1 MQEKYAGQVFKEGQT
16 FVVMYDPYGV
26 GDSCI
31 LPCADTRI
39 ALDVTVERWC
49 MDFAGQ
55 RPWPRFG
62 LLAEGTAVEVY
73 RRRGTAR
80 SLSLRYNPYKK
91 VPLFVQDVIEV
102 VMYFWW
108 VTLGMGTV
116 MLWFLVSTVSG
127 PLGPS
132 WDLVCTQ
139 IAALGPPP
147 DLLDALAARIESP
160 EALISWTEL
169 GRAMAFVVVTVVRT
183 AWWAALKFALCNVL
197 AYGGYRVLEYV
208 LPVLRF
214 FSQF

>member
-1 MQEKYAGQVFKEGQT
+1 M
-16 FVVMYDPYGV
+16 
-26 GDSCI
+26 
-31 LPCADTRI
+31 
-39 ALDVTVERWC
+39 
-49 MDFAGQ
+49 
-55 RPWPRFG
+55 
-62 LLAEGTAVEVY
+62 LAEGTAVEVY

-108 VTLGMGTV
+108 VTLVLGTV

-139 IAALGPPP
+139 IAALGPSP

-197 AYGGYRVLEYV
+197 AYGGYRVLGYV
-208 LPVLRF
+208 LPILRF
-214 FSQF
+214 FSEIPW

>member
-1 MQEKYAGQVFKEGQT
+1 M
-16 FVVMYDPYGV
+16 
-26 GDSCI
+26 
-31 LPCADTRI
+31 
-39 ALDVTVERWC
+39 
-49 MDFAGQ
+49 
-55 RPWPRFG
+55 
-62 LLAEGTAVEVY
+62 Y

-139 IAALGPPP
+139 IAALGPSP

-160 EALISWTEL
+160 EALIAWTMVL
-169 GRAMAFVVVTVVRT
+169 VVVTVVRL
-183 AWWAALKFALCNVL
+183 AWWAALKFALCTVL
-197 AYGGYRVLEYV
+197 AYGGSYVLGYV
-208 LPVLRF
+208 LPFLRF
-214 FSQF
+214 FSQIPW

>member
-1 MQEKYAGQVFKEGQT
+1 M
-16 FVVMYDPYGV
+16 
-26 GDSCI
+26 
-31 LPCADTRI
+31 
-39 ALDVTVERWC
+39 
-49 MDFAGQ
+49 
-55 RPWPRFG
+55 
-62 LLAEGTAVEVY
+62 
-73 RRRGTAR
+73 
-80 SLSLRYNPYKK
+80 SLRYNPYKK

-108 VTLGMGTV
+108 VTLVLGTV

-139 IAALGPPP
+139 IAALGPSP

-169 GRAMAFVVVTVVRT
+169 GRAMVFVVVTVVRT

-197 AYGGYRVLEYV
+197 AYGAYRVLGYV
-208 LPVLRF
+208 LPILRF
-214 FSQF
+214 FSEIPW